1 MTYAELIFELK
12 RLASLAEDYNLEL
25 ADELFKLLS
34 EHEEPKGDCCG

>member
-12 RLASLAEDYNLEL
+12 RLALLAEEYNLEL
-25 ADELFKLLS
+25 SDDIFRLLS